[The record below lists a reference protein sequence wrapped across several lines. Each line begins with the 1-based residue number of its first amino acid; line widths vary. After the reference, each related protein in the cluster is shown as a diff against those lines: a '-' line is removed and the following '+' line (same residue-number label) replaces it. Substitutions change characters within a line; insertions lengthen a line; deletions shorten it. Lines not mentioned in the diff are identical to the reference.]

1 MCLYRKTFPR
11 RADIFAEQ
19 NSKDSYT
26 VFVNPVINA
35 AHGKNPPRKFS
46 GKVVLAR
53 AGQNALLKKGLILD
67 RIVNLFNILWYP
79 IGKAVKFELARE
91 KENVENRVNFRG
103 HWDRDVAGGED
114 MQEGRL
120 LEGQLSNV
128 NSLLRCISFFKL
140 HL

>member
-19 NSKDSYT
+19 NSKDSHT
-26 VFVNPVINA
+26 VFMNPVVNA
-35 AHGKNPPRKFS
+35 SHGENPPRKFS
-46 GKVVLAR
+46 RKIVPAR
-53 AGQNALLKKGLILD
+53 AGQNALLKKGPILD
-67 RIVNLFNILWYP
+67 RIVNLCNILWYP
-79 IGKAVKFELARE
+79 IGKAVNFELAPE
-91 KENVENRVNFRG
+91 KENVESRVNFRG

-120 LEGQLSNV
+120 LKGQLCNI
-128 NSLLRCISFFKL
+128 NSLLCCISFFKL